1 MRHVFMLPLLLVALL
16 TAWSSAYGL
25 EPVPGVRAQL
35 GLQADSSWNGNKI
48 EYPSGQAE
56 VTGMLIEVDP
66 GQETGW
72 HTHSVPSFAM
82 IIEGQ
87 LEVTLEDGRKKLL
100 KAGDFLAEVIDVP
113 HMGRNV
119 GKETVK
125 LVVFYA
131 GAKGMTLTEKLED
144 R

>member
-1 MRHVFMLPLLLVALL
+1 MPRMFMPLVLAALL
-16 TAWSSAYGL
+16 TAWSPAYCL
-25 EPVPGVRAQL
+25 EPTPGVRARL
-35 GLQADSSWNGNKI
+35 GLQADSSWDGKQI
-48 EYPSGQAE
+48 EYPRGQAE
-56 VTGMLIEVDP
+56 VTGLLIEIDP

-82 IIEGQ
+82 IIDGE

-100 KAGDFLAEVIDVP
+100 KAGDFLAEVVDVA
-113 HMGRNV
+113 HSGRNV
-119 GKETVK
+119 GDDAVR

-131 GAKGMTLTEKLED
+131 GAKGMTLTERLEE